1 VGLVRAADGGGTIGT
16 MLMVIVLMPLV
27 AVMEGVAVEGANIS
41 TPVVAAIDPPVPQLI
56 PQKSTVALARRSS
69 RHGTMEGWLN

>member
-27 AVMEGVAVEGANIS
+27 AVMEGVAVEGANI
-41 TPVVAAIDPPVPQLI
+41 Q
-56 PQKSTVALARRSS
+56 QF
-69 RHGTMEGWLN
+69 